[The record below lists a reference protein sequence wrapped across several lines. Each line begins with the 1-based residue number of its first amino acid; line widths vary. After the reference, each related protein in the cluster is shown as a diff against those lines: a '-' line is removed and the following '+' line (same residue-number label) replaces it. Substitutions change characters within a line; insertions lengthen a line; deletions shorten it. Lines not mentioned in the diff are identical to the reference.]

1 MIAVWT
7 RFRIRTSHNWS
18 ERGKVGVMRRAQ
30 DSQSVGQIA
39 YELCV
44 SEDRTPRIWQEWREI
59 PLADQARWEDAVR
72 QFAEHLQRQEDD
84 K

>member
-1 MIAVWT
+1 
-7 RFRIRTSHNWS
+7 
-18 ERGKVGVMRRAQ
+18 MRRAQ

-39 YELCV
+39 YELCA

-59 PLADQARWEDAVR
+59 PLADQARWEGAVR